1 MARRMERETRRA
13 SPDPPNVAAISAHPV
28 PSARRSA
35 NWRSSSLSTGGG
47 EVREATRS
55 PNSAKNRSRPAG
67 AAVHK
72 SRAGTSP
79 TLRNACGALAGTLT
93 VSLIVQIAIVAKML
107 DTTFGAAIL
116 VVLAMCFVSVLV
128 VLAIFAIVFV
138 LVLLLAGVGFALR
151 H

>member
-1 MARRMERETRRA
+1 M
-13 SPDPPNVAAISAHPV
+13 S
-28 PSARRSA
+28 RS
-35 NWRSSSLSTGGG
+35 LI
-47 EVREATRS
+47 
-55 PNSAKNRSRPAG
+55 
-67 AAVHK
+67 
-72 SRAGTSP
+72 
-79 TLRNACGALAGTLT
+79 GTLI
-93 VSLIVQIAIVAKML
+93 VSLIVQIAVVAKML